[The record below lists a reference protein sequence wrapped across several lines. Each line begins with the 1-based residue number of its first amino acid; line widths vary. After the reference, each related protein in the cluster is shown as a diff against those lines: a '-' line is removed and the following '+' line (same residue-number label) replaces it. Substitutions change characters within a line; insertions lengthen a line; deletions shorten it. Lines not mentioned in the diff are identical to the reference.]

1 MIGNETQT
9 SKSDFVTSIFTI
21 VLTVFNNLLYLNCDP
36 FAESDL
42 RRQSFYDKTPTFFSS
57 TLLELHIN
65 VASLNECLY
74 LLDGR
79 LNQLHTFYVDI
90 DFFTPPSKMIK
101 DKKLLPNMRCFLLMS
116 GLFKCVREVSLFDDR
131 PFEHEFFVRIA
142 QAFPLLKKLSMIN
155 LTPQNQKAKNN
166 NEYLSI
172 IEYPHLIELDFLDVS
187 DDYLEQFLVNTKT
200 FLIDNICIYAY
211 YESLKRVTNN
221 FRRAA
226 TRFNSAK
233 VNSLRIYGQF
243 QLSKRLIKYFPN
255 AKI

>member
-90 DFFTPPSKMIK
+90 DFFTPPFSG
-101 DKKLLPNMRCFLLMS
+101 